1 MIEKLIDFNID
12 NIWNYLIVA
21 ILSIGLL
28 FLTQYVKIHYRCQ
41 EMKKRKD
48 YFLQFLRYNETIDE
62 CINKVKEKSELKT
75 SQTQRVL
82 FLALILGYVGSL
94 FLFLIIILIVKDWWL
109 SVSILAL
116 INILP
121 FIFIMIYINWAINY
135 PLENTNSS
143 FKGFEMIKYF
153 ILFSNLVILITIQ
166 SSYLSQSEIEIISV
180 FLFTISFI
188 FLLGTT
194 YVLIKGK
201 AKVIFALKSSLND
214 LYLEKFP
221 NICIKVIDVDICGKI
236 TNIFDENLIILYH
249 NGQKIAVEWD
259 KIIAIRLKEKIIQSE
274 LDV

>member
-28 FLTQYVKIHYRCQ
+28 FLTQYVKIHFRCQ

>member
-28 FLTQYVKIHYRCQ
+28 FLTQYVKIQFRYQ

-75 SQTQRVL
+75 SQTRAVL
-82 FLALILGYVGSL
+82 FLALMLGYLGSV
-94 FLFLIIILIVKDWWL
+94 FLFLIIILIAKDLWL

-121 FIFIMIYINWAINY
+121 FILVIIYINLAINN
-135 PLENTNSS
+135 PLENTNLT
-143 FKGFEMIKYF
+143 FKGFEIIKYF
-153 ILFSNLVILITIQ
+153 ILFSNFVILIIIR
-166 SSYLSQSEIEIISV
+166 SSYLSQSEIELISVILFIIS
-180 FLFTISFI
+180 FA
-188 FLLGTT
+188 FLLGTA
-194 YVLIKGK
+194 YGLIKGK

-214 LYLEKFP
+214 LYLDKFP
-221 NICIKVIDVDICGKI
+221 NICIKVINEDICGKI

-259 KIIAIRLKEKIIQSE
+259 KIIIISLKEKIIQSE

>member
-28 FLTQYVKIHYRCQ
+28 FLTQYVKIHFRCQ

-180 FLFTISFI
+180 FLFTIS
-188 FLLGTT
+188 
-194 YVLIKGK
+194 Y
-201 AKVIFALKSSLND
+201 
-214 LYLEKFP
+214 
-221 NICIKVIDVDICGKI
+221 
-236 TNIFDENLIILYH
+236 
-249 NGQKIAVEWD
+249 
-259 KIIAIRLKEKIIQSE
+259 
-274 LDV
+274 